1 MTYNVLMGTPRSWSH
16 NGWYRSWPQ
25 SCLRM
30 IDECLDLGLIIDGI
44 GLGLGFGI
52 KGLSLILDGLTNP
65 SVLESRVLVVV
76 SDS

>member
-1 MTYNVLMGTPRSWSH
+1 
-16 NGWYRSWPQ
+16 
-25 SCLRM
+25 M